1 MKWLLSTGKQN
12 LGMSLTF
19 NKSFSTHGFNRTG
32 LLIVSYLT
40 ERLDMSVS
48 EALKLFSLK
57 RNGGIYKDY
66 IVEAIF
72 EKYKKD
78 DEECPTVTIPSWV
91 DKKKLER
98 QKD

>member
-1 MKWLLSTGKQN
+1 MP
-12 LGMSLTF
+12 
-19 NKSFSTHGFNRTG
+19 
-32 LLIVSYLT
+32 
-40 ERLDMSVS
+40 VS

-78 DEECPTVTIPSWV
+78 NEECPTVVVPDWV

-98 QKD
+98 KKD

>member
-1 MKWLLSTGKQN
+1 
-12 LGMSLTF
+12 
-19 NKSFSTHGFNRTG
+19 
-32 LLIVSYLT
+32 
-40 ERLDMSVS
+40 MSVS